1 MCVSYYPY
9 KFNKDKNKKNLLITQ
24 YFLILPIVR
33 VMAIDPKVAGSFC
46 QMLLP
51 AKKIAIVG
59 HLNPDGD
66 CIGSLTG
73 MKSWLDSFYKDK
85 APVDVS
91 MIVPNAI
98 PYYLKFMNG
107 ADSILLYADNQEET
121 LRVVGEADLI
131 ICMDLNSLSRTEE
144 LEEPIRKNGCPKI
157 MIDHH
162 PFPEKFADLT
172 VSETEVSSASEL
184 AWWLLR
190 EASAQSGTEIPASCM
205 ESLYTGMM
213 TDTNNF
219 CNSVFPS
226 TFLMASQIAEAGI
239 DREKV
244 QYEIMNSFSEDRMRL
259 MGLMLKERMKVYPD
273 LKAAVLVLD
282 QPTKDSYHYRDGDSE
297 GFVNLPLQI
306 KNVEISALFTQGN
319 GYIKV
324 SLRSKGAV
332 SVNRLSRLFFNG
344 GGHERAAGGRLYDMP
359 IEEVADYFEKSLRL
373 FLGGFSA

>member
-1 MCVSYYPY
+1 M
-9 KFNKDKNKKNLLITQ
+9 FNKDKNKKNLLIKQ
-24 YFLILPIVR
+24 YFLILPINR
-33 VMAIDPKVAGSFC
+33 IMTIDPIVAGNFC
-46 QMLLP
+46 KMLLP

-85 APVDVS
+85 APASIS
-91 MIVPNAI
+91 MVVPNTI
-98 PYYLKFMNG
+98 PYYLMFMSG
-107 ADSILLYADNQEET
+107 ADS
-121 LRVVGEADLI
+121 VVVYTESKEKAMKIAQEADLV

-144 LEEPIRKNGCPKI
+144 LEEAIRNNGCAKI

-172 VSETEVSSASEL
+172 VSDTEVSSASEL
-184 AWWLLR
+184 AWWLLK
-190 EASAQSGTEIPASCM
+190 EASAQSGTEIPSSCM

-244 QYEIMNSFSEDRMRL
+244 QYEIMNSFSEERMRL
-259 MGLMLKERMKVYPD
+259 MGLMLKEKMRVYPD

-282 QPTKDSYHYRDGDSE
+282 QPTKDSYNYRDGDSE

-344 GGHERAAGGRLYDMP
+344 GGHERAAGGRLYNMP